1 MSAELVL
8 PALPGLSSR
17 SRRLE
22 SASAYHPVAPTLDE
36 ACLLGEP
43 SPAHPASAPRRHG
56 AYERSLLARD
66 IQRGDGGGQSVEW
79 FFDQLSR
86 DWLVRFLKHRIADN
100 RMIRLVRKWLQAG
113 VLDDGVWMDSEA
125 GVPQGATATPRTQ
138 KVTSCLN
145 VWLPGGEALQ
155 CLICVSRGNMF
166 TTDGPIDPSGQGATA
181 KCGSSP
187 ARAQRGATRGGA
199 DSLAQVRPIGASSIS
214 IPGRSRAARCAGRGD
229 RGDRADHPQTPAEHG
244 PSVAHVRPKQWFD
257 YRGDRHPCAGCLFW
271 RAKKAWLN
279 GAPDAPPFK
288 SILTTRLIDC
298 VSRSSRKPTTFWYLN
313 GNA

>member
-1 MSAELVL
+1 VMILEPLYEQQFLDSSYGFRPGRSAHQALDALWQRIMPLAQCWLIELDI
-8 PALPGLSSR
+8 
-17 SRRLE
+17 E
-22 SASAYHPVAPTLDE
+22 S
-36 ACLLGEP
+36 
-43 SPAHPASAPRRHG
+43 
-56 AYERSLLARD
+56 
-66 IQRGDGGGQSVEW
+66 
-79 FFDQLSR
+79 FFDR
-86 DWLVRFLKHRIADN
+86 VDRA
-100 RMIRLVRKWLQAG
+100 RLREMMARRVSDGVILRVIGKWLQAG
-113 VLDDGVWMDSEA
+113 VLEGTQLSYPEQ
-125 GVPQGATATPRTQ
+125 GTPQGGVITPRTQ

-279 GAPDAPPFK
+279 GAPDAPFK